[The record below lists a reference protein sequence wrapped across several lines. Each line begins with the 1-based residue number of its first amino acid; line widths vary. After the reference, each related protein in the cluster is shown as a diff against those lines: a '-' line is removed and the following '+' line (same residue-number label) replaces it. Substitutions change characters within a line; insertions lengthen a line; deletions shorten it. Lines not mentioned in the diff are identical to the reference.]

1 MDTQVKQTE
10 FLGNGVV
17 DTKTFLP
24 FIAVKNGQMV
34 HLSTDGFVDFSNVS
48 KLAFPDSRFAFAVK
62 FYELTPDTITDA
74 TPVKVLVIDAGRTEI
89 EINESAIY
97 FAEATLLIKE
107 NQ

>member
-48 KLAFPDSRFAFAVK
+48 KLTFPDSRFAFAVK
-62 FYELTPDTITDA
+62 LTTDTITDA